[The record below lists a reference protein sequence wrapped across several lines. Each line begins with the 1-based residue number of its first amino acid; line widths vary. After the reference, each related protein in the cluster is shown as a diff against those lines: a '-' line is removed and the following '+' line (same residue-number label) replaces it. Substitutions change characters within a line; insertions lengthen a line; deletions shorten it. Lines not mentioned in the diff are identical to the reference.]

1 VALPSLRSLLARF
14 LLSRLRTARSVA
26 RLAYRL
32 NPHKPA
38 LIDRRGTLT
47 YAQLQ
52 DRVYRLQAWMQA
64 QGVKKGDVVFTWL
77 PETGEQY
84 ETRLATFENGTIF
97 ASFHKHLPADAALTT
112 MGRVKPTVFIH
123 DPLLS
128 APILQAVREQ
138 LPGLRMLRWVTNTS
152 APWRSRPP
160 LRERPTCTRT
170 MCSRCT

>member
-1 VALPSLRSLLARF
+1 MALPSLRSLLARF

-32 NPHKPA
+32 HPHKPA

-97 ASFHKHLPADAALTT
+97 ASFHKHLPAEAALTT
-112 MGRVKPTVFIH
+112 MGRV
-123 DPLLS
+123 
-128 APILQAVREQ
+128 QAHR
-138 LPGLRMLRWVTNTS
+138 LHP
-152 APWRSRPP
+152 RPAA
-160 LRERPTCTRT
+160 ERAHPAGRA
-170 MCSRCT
+170 RAIARLARAGAGG

>member
-1 VALPSLRSLLARF
+1 MALPSLRSQLARF

-32 NPHKPA
+32 HLHKPA

-138 LPGLRMLRWVTNTS
+138 LPGLHMQALGDEYERAVAQQTPS
-152 APWRSRPP
+152 AGAADVP
-160 LRERPTCTRT
+160 RT
-170 MCSRCT
+170 MCSRFT

>member
-1 VALPSLRSLLARF
+1 MALPSLRSLLARF
-14 LLSRLRTARSVA
+14 LLSRLRTARAVA

-32 NPHKPA
+32 HPHKPA

-112 MGRVKPTVFIH
+112 MGLSLIH
-123 DPLLS
+123 
-128 APILQAVREQ
+128 I
-138 LPGLRMLRWVTNTS
+138 
-152 APWRSRPP
+152 
-160 LRERPTCTRT
+160 
-170 MCSRCT
+170 

>member
-1 VALPSLRSLLARF
+1 
-14 LLSRLRTARSVA
+14 
-26 RLAYRL
+26 
-32 NPHKPA
+32 
-38 LIDRRGTLT
+38 
-47 YAQLQ
+47 
-52 DRVYRLQAWMQA
+52 M
-64 QGVKKGDVVFTWL
+64 VFTWL
-77 PETGEQY
+77 PETGEQF

-97 ASFHKHLPADAALTT
+97 ASFHKHLPAEAALTT

-138 LPGLRMLRWVTNTS
+138 LPGLRVLALGMNTS